1 MIADNILNSVGKK
14 MRNAYIQ
21 GKISEKEILQCYKHN
36 KKELE
41 QLSTIGWDYNDIIEA
56 ERSTHNPL
64 LRIKFQTM
72 LKQYKQ
78 KTRTSQNQ
86 NRLSL
91 LKLQH
96 YTPTALGMGLRKVIR
111 ELQHIAATGDVE
123 AEILSLLL
131 QTEFANLTAK
141 RRSNKK
147 EVCYE
152 RKDILLMQL
161 AGLLEEQGWRCG
173 ISYNPGKNSS
183 YVIYVYLPGDIQL
196 SWHCNNYNIVYYYN
210 EIECKWDEKVCSTL
224 EKLLEYAHTRFGIGT
239 MLDKY
244 EAAA

>member
-1 MIADNILNSVGKK
+1 MIADNILNGVGKK
-14 MRNAYIQ
+14 MRNAYLK
-21 GKISEKEILQCYKHN
+21 GKISEKEVLLCYRHN
-36 KKELE
+36 EKEVE
-41 QLSTIGWDYNDIIEA
+41 QLCTIGWNYNDIIEA
-56 ERSTHNPL
+56 ERTTHNPL
-64 LRIKFQTM
+64 LRLKLRAM
-72 LKQYKQ
+72 LEQYRQ
-78 KTRTSQNQ
+78 KTRCSQNQ
-86 NRLSL
+86 NKLSL

-96 YTPTALGMGLRKVIR
+96 YATTALGMGLRKVIK
-111 ELQHIAATGDVE
+111 ELQCIAATGDVD

-147 EVCYE
+147 DVCYE

-161 AGLLEEQGWRCG
+161 ADLLEEQGWRSG

-183 YVIYVYLPGDIQL
+183 YVIYVYLPNNVQL

-210 EIECKWDEKVCSTL
+210 EICCKWDEKVCSTL

-239 MLDKY
+239 VLDKY